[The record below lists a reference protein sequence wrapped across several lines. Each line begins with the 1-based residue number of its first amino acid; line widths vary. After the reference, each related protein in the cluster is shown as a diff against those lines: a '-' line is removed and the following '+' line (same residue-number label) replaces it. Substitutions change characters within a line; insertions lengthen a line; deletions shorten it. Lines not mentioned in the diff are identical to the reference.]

1 MKEISIL
8 KLKLVREGSIDYSD
22 VVVNSSDKATDIFTN
37 MLQDEVQE
45 VFAMITLNTKNNIT
59 GYFEVHRG
67 NLNSSLVSIAEIAKR
82 ALLNN
87 AQKVIVA
94 HNHPSGNVTPSREDI
109 IVTKAIYHGLRTLQ
123 IELIDSLIIGNGI
136 HKSLRSEIESEK

>member
-94 HNHPSGNVTPSREDI
+94 HNHPSGNVAPSREDI
-109 IVTKAIYHGLRTLQ
+109 IVTKAVYHGLKTLQ
-123 IELIDSLIIGNGI
+123 IELLDSLIIGNGI